1 MKTSKFKID
10 IEDAKTAKLCYCDLI
25 IVHFGQ
31 ALDEQQ
37 VTVNFLQ
44 WKNDNNPNASNM
56 HCLDFELS

>member
-31 ALDEQQ
+31 ALDEQM
-37 VTVNFLQ
+37 TVNFLQ
-44 WKNDNNPNASNM
+44 WKNNNNPNASNM